1 MLYSKLVRIS
11 QSLIFIIGIALFSS
25 CEINNEESKIED
37 MGLMLNVD
45 PGRYVDE
52 YTYAQ
57 KEKVV
62 ITHLDLD
69 VKVDFSNKKI
79 SGIASFM
86 INNKT
91 RTDKILF
98 DTKSLNIENVTL
110 GRDEKTKFSYK
121 GEKEFMGEKLEIAIK
136 PETQKVNIY
145 YSTSPKAIALQWLS
159 PQQTVE
165 KEQPFLYTQSEPT
178 LARSWI
184 PIQDSPG
191 IRFTYNAKVTVPK
204 DLMAVMSATN
214 PKTKNDQGV
223 YHFEMKQPVPAYLMA
238 LAVGDF
244 VFKPIGERTGVYAAK
259 SMVEAAAYEFGE
271 LEQMMAVVEKLYGAY
286 RWDRYDLI
294 VLPPSFPFGGME
306 NPRITFATPTI
317 IAGDR
322 SLVSLVAHE
331 LSHSWSGN
339 LVTSATWND
348 FWINEGFTV
357 YLERRIMEEIYG
369 KSYTDMLRLIG
380 FQDLEQTLLLMGK
393 ENPASCLKLRL
404 NGDDPDHALTDIA
417 YEKGALFL
425 QVVEEAVGRARFDE
439 FLKNYFDKFAFQSM
453 SSEQFVAYLK
463 GTLLKGDGD
472 IAKKINIDA
481 WVYQPG
487 LPQNCPPVRSE
498 RFELV
503 DIEIENWIK
512 GANTPT
518 LNTTEWTTHEWLH
531 FLRHLPIEMS
541 TEHMK
546 ELDATFG
553 FSNSTNSEIIAAWF
567 IHVINNNYTQS
578 YDKLEQ
584 FLISVGRRKFLSPL
598 YKEMARTKANKLIA
612 LKIYKKAR
620 PNYHTISAGTIDAI
634 LGWNEAGYLSHD

>member
-1 MLYSKLVRIS
+1 M
-11 QSLIFIIGIALFSS
+11 GIAIFSS
-25 CEINNEESKIED
+25 CEINNEEKQLDEMS
-37 MGLMLNVD
+37 LMLNVD
-45 PGRYVDE
+45 SGRYADE

-57 KEKVV
+57 KEKAV

-69 VKVDFSNKKI
+69 IKVDFSNKTI
-79 SGIASFM
+79 SGLASFT

-91 RTDKILF
+91 RTDKIIF

-110 GRDEKTKFSYK
+110 GTDEKTKFSYK
-121 GEKEFMGEKLEIAIK
+121 GEKEFMGEKLEIEIK
-136 PETQKVNIY
+136 PETEKVNIY

-165 KEQPFLYTQSEPT
+165 KEHPFLYTQSEPT

-259 SMVEAAAYEFGE
+259 SMVEAAVYEFGE

-306 NPRITFATPTI
+306 NPKITFATPTI

-393 ENPASCLKLRL
+393 ENPASCLKLQL
-404 NGDDPDHALTDIA
+404 NGVDPDHALTDIA

-425 QVVEEAVGRARFDE
+425 QVIEEEVGRVAFDK
-439 FLKNYFDKFAFQSM
+439 FLKTYFDKFAFQSM
-453 SSEQFVAYLK
+453 SSEQFVEYLK
-463 GTLLKGDGD
+463 ETLIKGDKELEKNID
-472 IAKKINIDA
+472 IDA
-481 WVYQPG
+481 WVFQSG

-503 DIEIENWIK
+503 DVEIENWIR
-512 GANTPT
+512 GADAAT
-518 LNTTEWTTHEWLH
+518 LNTKGWTTHEWLH
-531 FLRHLPIEMS
+531 FLRHLPREMS
-541 TEHMK
+541 SDHIK
-546 ELDATFG
+546 ELDATFDL
-553 FSNSTNSEIIAAWF
+553 SNSTNSEIIAAWF

-598 YKEMARTKANKLIA
+598 YKEMARTKANKLTA